1 MSMPI
6 RVNDFVEWDAPQ
18 FSGSF
23 KNAKFIGVK
32 RKLGIVL
39 RHSYGLDKGQHTF
52 TILHKDGTKT
62 LVKGRNLY
70 PNLISHKVDFNSLD
84 RKE

>member
-1 MSMPI
+1 VG
-6 RVNDFVEWDAPQ
+6 RPQ

-23 KNAKFIGVK
+23 RRPEFIGNK
-32 RKLGIVL
+32 RKSGIVL
-39 RHSYGLDKGQHTF
+39 KHSYGLNKGQHTF

-70 PNLISHKVDFNSLD
+70 PNIINHKPDWNSPD
-84 RKE
+84 RN